1 MQADHVILYDRD
13 CGFCKWSLD
22 KLLRWDR
29 AGRLRPVAIQSDE
42 GERLLSGM
50 SREAMLDSWHF
61 VEPDGTVT
69 SAGRLLRNGAAEL
82 QRLAALLAAARGKR
96 HDDAQERY
104 DSDFLGTHDCTSR
117 LQSLTGAIV
126 RTWRERPTAE
136 WRAASQSC

>member
-29 AGRLRPVAIQSDE
+29 AGRLIPVAIQSDE

-50 SREAMLDSWHF
+50 SREAMLDSWHL

-69 SAGRLLRNGAAEL
+69 SAGAAAVPLARLLPGGRPIAFVLGRFPRVTERAYRWVAGH
-82 QRLAALLAAARGKR
+82 RGTLARVLRIDPEYEPR
-96 HDDAQERY
+96 R
-104 DSDFLGTHDCTSR
+104 R
-117 LQSLTGAIV
+117 TG
-126 RTWRERPTAE
+126 R
-136 WRAASQSC
+136 

>member
-69 SAGRLLRNGAAEL
+69 SAGAAAVPLARLLPGGRPIAFVLGRFPRATERAY
-82 QRLAALLAAARGKR
+82 RWVADHRGTLARVLRIDPEYEPR
-96 HDDAQERY
+96 R
-104 DSDFLGTHDCTSR
+104 R
-117 LQSLTGAIV
+117 TG
-126 RTWRERPTAE
+126 R
-136 WRAASQSC
+136 